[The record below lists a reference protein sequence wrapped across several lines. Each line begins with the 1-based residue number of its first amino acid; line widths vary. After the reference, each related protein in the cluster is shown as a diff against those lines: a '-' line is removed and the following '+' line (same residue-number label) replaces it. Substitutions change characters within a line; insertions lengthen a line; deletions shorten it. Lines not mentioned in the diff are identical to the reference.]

1 MSRVEAGL
9 LLLLAIPV
17 LWGLMLLGWRRRAT
31 RQREVLPP
39 LPEPP
44 EDAGRT
50 LLPGSVEGT
59 YVSTTGAGDWL
70 DRVAAHGLGNR
81 SIALVDVTAGGVTI
95 GRQGERPLFIPAASV
110 RGVRMQRGIAGKFA
124 GREDI
129 MVVSWRLGPHQ
140 LDTGLRA
147 RFTHDR
153 EPLLDAL
160 RRLAAAGSDVDHGS
174 GGAA

>member
-9 LLLLAIPV
+9 LLLLAVPV
-17 LWGLMLLGWRRRAT
+17 LWGLMLLGWRRRAA
-31 RQREVLPP
+31 RQRDGLPP

-44 EDAGRT
+44 DDPGRT
-50 LLPGSVEGT
+50 LLPGSVEGI

-81 SIALVDVTAGGVTI
+81 AVALVDVTSRGVTI
-95 GRQGERPLFIPAASV
+95 RRQGERVLFIPAASV
-110 RGVRMQRGIAGKFA
+110 LGVRTQRGIAGKFA

-129 MVVSWRLGPHQ
+129 VVVSWQLGPHR
-140 LDTGLRA
+140 LDTGLRT
-147 RFTHDR
+147 RFTSDR
-153 EPLLDAL
+153 EPLIDAV
-160 RRLAAAGSDVDHGS
+160 RRLAAADVDHGS